1 MRLGSAIALRIARVG
16 RGSLPGVS
24 TAPAT
29 RSRPPRAV
37 TYPYRRIE
45 PVEPTPADGPDPYG
59 NPDDPP
65 AWMKV
70 DWPSRLRSVEA
81 CGTRVAFAELGEGAP
96 LVFVHGL
103 GGSWQN
109 WLENMPRM
117 AELGYRAIAID
128 LPGFGASPMPPW
140 EISIRHYGEL
150 LGEVCK
156 ALELPPCTL
165 VGNSMGGFVAA
176 EVAVGEPEW
185 VDRLVLV
192 SAAGISHATMRREPV
207 LAGARLTAL
216 ANPLLFR
223 LDLPAMRRPGLRKL
237 AFAGVMRHPER
248 LRRELL
254 VEFLAPALGAP
265 GFLPATAALVGYDLL
280 DRLAR
285 IRVPTLVVWG
295 RDDLVV
301 PARDAAGFVER
312 IPDSRL
318 EVFADCGHVPMA
330 ERPVRFNR
338 LLTDFCASA

>member
-1 MRLGSAIALRIARVG
+1 MIARVG
-16 RGSLPGVS
+16 LGSLPGVS

-29 RSRPPRAV
+29 RPRPPRAV

-45 PVEPTPADGPDPYG
+45 PVEATPPDGPDPYG

-65 AWMKV
+65 AWMTV
-70 DWPSRLRSVEA
+70 DWASRLGEVDV
-81 CGTRVAFAELGEGAP
+81 CGTRVRYASLGEGP
-96 LVFVHGL
+96 PIVFVHGL

-117 AELGYRAIAID
+117 AELGYRAVALD

-140 EISIRHYGEL
+140 PISISRYGEV
-150 LGEVCK
+150 LGEFCK
-156 ALELPPCTL
+156 ELGLPACTL
-165 VGNSMGGFVAA
+165 VGNSMGGFVAS
-176 EVAVGEPEW
+176 EVAVGEPQW
-185 VDRLVLV
+185 VDRIVLV

-223 LDLPAMRRPGLRKL
+223 LDMPAMRRPGLRKL
-237 AFAGVMRHPER
+237 AFAGVMRHPE
-248 LRRELL
+248 LIRRELL
-254 VEFLAPALGAP
+254 VEFLEPALGAP

-280 DRLAR
+280 DHLER

-301 PARDAAGFVER
+301 PARDATGFVER
-312 IPDSRL
+312 IRDSRL
-318 EVFADCGHVPMA
+318 VVFGDCGHVPMA

-338 LLTDFCASA
+338 LLAGFCGEG